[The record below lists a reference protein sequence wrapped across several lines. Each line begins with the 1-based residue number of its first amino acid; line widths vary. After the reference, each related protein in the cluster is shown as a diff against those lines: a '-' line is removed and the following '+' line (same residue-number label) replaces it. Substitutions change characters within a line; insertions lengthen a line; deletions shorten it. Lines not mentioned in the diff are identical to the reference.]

1 MKKDIEQ
8 LLELMRRLR
17 DPEQGCPWDRKQD
30 FSTIAP
36 YTIEEAYEV
45 EDAIR
50 RNDLEE
56 LKHELGDLL
65 FQVVFHARMAEE
77 QGAFDFGDVVTA
89 IVDKMTRRHPHV
101 FADASIDDAE
111 AQTRAW
117 EEMKAAERASGG
129 VLDGVPLNLPALTR
143 AEKLSKRAGRVGFEW
158 PDLDGVFAKIDEEL
172 AELRVEVESNADRGR
187 IEEELGDFLF
197 TIANLARYLKIDPER
212 ALRGTNA
219 KFERRFRAVEAELAR
234 RGRKPSES
242 TLEEMDAIWDE
253 VRKAEKKDN
262 GQD

>member
-1 MKKDIEQ
+1 
-8 LLELMRRLR
+8 
-17 DPEQGCPWDRKQD
+17 RKQD

-129 VLDGVPLNLPALTR
+129 VLDGVPLNLPAVTR
-143 AEKLSKRAGRVGFEW
+143 AEKLARRAWRVGFEW
-158 PDLDGVFAKIDEEL
+158 PDLDGVSAKIDEAI

-197 TIANLARYLKIDPER
+197 TIANLARYLKIDPEK

>member
-1 MKKDIEQ
+1 MKEKHIGQ

-17 DPEQGCPWDRKQD
+17 DPGQGCPWDREQT
-30 FSTIAP
+30 FATIAP

-45 EDAIR
+45 ADAIQ

-65 FQVVFHARMAEE
+65 FQVVFHAQMAEE
-77 QGAFDFGDVVTA
+77 HGAFTFGDVVAA

-101 FADASIDDAE
+101 FGDASIEDAD
-111 AQTRAW
+111 AQTKAW
-117 EEMKAAERASGG
+117 EEMKAAERASSG
-129 VLDGVPLNLPALTR
+129 VLDGIPKNLPALTR

-158 PDLDGVFAKIDEEL
+158 PDMQGVFDKIDEEL
-172 AELRVEVESNADRGR
+172 AELREEVEANVDRMR

-197 TIANLARYLKIDPER
+197 TIANLARYLKVDPEN

-234 RGRKPSES
+234 RGKTPAES
-242 TLEEMDAIWDE
+242 TLEEMDAIWDN
-253 VRKAEKKDN
+253 VRREEKSN